1 MNTHF
6 DLRQSHVKHGF
17 SKRDENGEILKGNGG
32 IDVV

>member
-6 DLRQSHVKHGF
+6 NLRESLVKHDF